1 MKRLLKN
8 FKLKRI
14 ISILL
19 LISMLCP
26 YFLSNNVDSNY
37 AADAN
42 ALQINYINLMKGG
55 KAGVTGNTDAI
66 MTVDDLRNV
75 AMFLSCS
82 YVPFYTSLDGDS
94 KEDWVNK
101 GVSMLTQI
109 GFNKQVATTLVN
121 ATYEASLN
129 SASKIYVNTGDLG
142 QVRVSLTGTRSNG
155 FGRNRFDGA
164 YSSGWFMTTEGSGS
178 SGVFIPEGSIQV
190 NGLECPYVDVAEI
203 FYKNGKSKVPV
214 IESSKE
220 DKVIKSKDEIVTSV
234 KADNIKYLR
243 CGGSSYHFYPY
254 NETEH
259 RGKPI
264 YQLYCLKY
272 TFVENE
278 GTDKQKEETRYKMIM
293 AKGGVDE
300 GNLNNRFV
308 LLEESQFEVETGI
321 MNNGYRRAVSDG
333 GYSGYTPLTLEMF
346 WVLIDNFYNDFAG
359 EDVETKTGHVKR
371 DSRINNVNL
380 YASVTNTKVLDANGG
395 GESGENSTEESTE
408 ASTGEDTGIATVDV
422 NTTDS
427 PIVNTNNGSL
437 SVVGA
442 IDANFISYL
451 GYMASFSDDA
461 NIGGLLNAFVNGDI
475 GGMFDG
481 NTVTVSNGEFE
492 SLIAL
497 FQCMYVDWVGNIL
510 VDVGTERVIVV
521 PACANKYAFTD
532 IENHDVKLNMM
543 SPMYMQLLNSGG
555 KAMHD
560 ISSEGIIHGDSVIQ
574 VPEILS
580 KGSAAKATW
589 DNDPSIFKWS
599 AGSAGGLKNYLMQNY
614 GISSTGDLANEWTED
629 SVFNLIRSINMGRE
643 GIFSDM
649 LLYESIK
656 QSGKGQVT
664 DLSSSMVSTSLLDS
678 WGSYSNYF
686 SAERSNK
693 FKGGEN
699 YDKFFSFTNSDTTML
714 QNLFLTYTFAFT
726 NHVYH
731 EPFDSSKHYIDMR
744 FNYDVFPLVT
754 GSLQWESV
762 DSTEA
767 EIASFIYYFLHP
779 TKGIKYVATWFTNKV
794 SGIFINWHEDIVGSS
809 DSNSVTGMTQ
819 YLGFSGYVTTPNL
832 EDVSWISSLVSGY
845 DSIIIYLILIMMVI
859 LICYVLVGAITLQR
873 SIIGILM
880 FSFLAFLP
888 PVGINTTVNII
899 NKTCE
904 SMYST
909 KFDYW
914 AAVQTEEYLGLL
926 TSIENAETVTDYV
939 TALMQIN
946 AEASAST
953 SIGGASETGYSGV
966 KVKWLSPKKFNEM
979 AAFSNEVQDKIDKS
993 KSGIS
998 GWMVNALVATQEYSS
1013 GMEFYLNS
1021 DSASYLY
1028 RDLLDIY
1035 RYGSCSYYSNS
1046 MSTFGVAERTFSND
1060 PDNQTGYDVGRD
1072 LYDKYATATGCVGVE
1087 IPMSNSNLRLSDVVM
1102 ANLEAAPSGSYS
1114 VDISDDI
1121 RGTSSI
1127 EAIRHGY
1134 LYPTVNVD
1142 SSSKIDYF
1150 GNRNNTNASSLF
1162 LINSQC
1168 AYDVVNRYKALLSH
1182 VKNGDLNITPDE
1194 VVDKDHDIMF
1204 GLDQYNFK
1212 GGINDFITGSLGE
1225 YKFGETGGYD
1235 GYYYSLYSE
1244 SPYYFF
1250 SFNVRDQVHSSMNY
1264 IYDYQSLKNS
1274 AGDDDFYKL
1283 LIKDNQ
1289 GYFYNLS
1296 ENAGDGYGEL
1306 RDFMNMHDFFYYIM
1320 PLLKTGNDLT
1330 NLYADIFGME
1340 ISDHSTLHLSSDGK
1354 IHYSG
1359 LNYNNISEMKDVIG
1373 KMTKEELYDFWHD
1386 YNVRTV
1392 YNAYTPWLNLMYACD
1407 YAKPEKIH
1415 ILGDTFIVQNPLDPT
1430 SYFSLD
1436 SSGKINGGRYMVFSR
1451 SEQMANGIQW
1461 SDLTTVEQKIIT
1473 LQEDVY
1479 SQAIR
1484 IMDYYNLSNETLI
1497 SYMAMLELFE
1507 FNKAFSQESL
1517 FFGNYTLY
1525 PQSYELK
1532 AFTYDAYLRLIL
1544 NGATEGSNYQ
1554 DELQVTG
1561 GQSIY
1566 ERIIEKTSLFF
1577 GIVLLINDFVAVYL
1591 IPMLKLFF
1599 LVTIFIVSILIIVA
1613 ATTKLDMPGGG
1624 ILQAIWKSLASPL
1637 VVFACISIGM
1647 AAVVV
1652 LFMSSGGGTV
1662 TKRTLHISLG
1672 DPTMTCIAML
1682 LVNII
1687 ALILYFKLCKKVF
1700 KDFKTYVTSVFDTIA
1715 SNVMGAVGK
1724 MAGVVAAGNRS
1735 RRFNKISDGI
1745 SRLANTPNQRGVDN
1759 TPSSDNTKLSGI
1771 SNKVKS
1777 LASGAG
1783 VGSGDGSG
1791 GGGNSG
1797 GLDTNKYN
1805 SRSQSKLEAAEKK
1818 GNKLLDKHARK
1829 EDIANNIAND
1839 KAEKMRLKYGDGSEQ
1854 YKKALLKGESKR
1866 EKINNAYDKRARIKN
1881 AQIDRLKQRA
1891 AYKSDNK
1898 ARNDEFNSSKR
1909 ANIEKFGRVYGTAK
1923 NVGVTFNHVKSNASA
1938 KLNQVG
1944 VEAGNIGARFMNW
1957 GDRTAETG
1965 TKISG
1970 AVRNGVSTG
1979 VGIAKKGAHVAS
1991 SFANNPQYGMY
2002 VAGNVAK
2009 SVGKGIVNKGRS
2021 GLGSAAKSVGH
2032 QRESMRI
2039 NRDVTYRAQRI
2050 KK

>member
-1 MKRLLKN
+1 
-8 FKLKRI
+8 
-14 ISILL
+14 
-19 LISMLCP
+19 
-26 YFLSNNVDSNY
+26 
-37 AADAN
+37 
-42 ALQINYINLMKGG
+42 
-55 KAGVTGNTDAI
+55 
-66 MTVDDLRNV
+66 
-75 AMFLSCS
+75 
-82 YVPFYTSLDGDS
+82 
-94 KEDWVNK
+94 
-101 GVSMLTQI
+101 
-109 GFNKQVATTLVN
+109 
-121 ATYEASLN
+121 
-129 SASKIYVNTGDLG
+129 
-142 QVRVSLTGTRSNG
+142 
-155 FGRNRFDGA
+155 
-164 YSSGWFMTTEGSGS
+164 
-178 SGVFIPEGSIQV
+178 
-190 NGLECPYVDVAEI
+190 
-203 FYKNGKSKVPV
+203 
-214 IESSKE
+214 
-220 DKVIKSKDEIVTSV
+220 
-234 KADNIKYLR
+234 
-243 CGGSSYHFYPY
+243 
-254 NETEH
+254 
-259 RGKPI
+259 
-264 YQLYCLKY
+264 
-272 TFVENE
+272 
-278 GTDKQKEETRYKMIM
+278 
-293 AKGGVDE
+293 
-300 GNLNNRFV
+300 
-308 LLEESQFEVETGI
+308 
-321 MNNGYRRAVSDG
+321 
-333 GYSGYTPLTLEMF
+333 
-346 WVLIDNFYNDFAG
+346 
-359 EDVETKTGHVKR
+359 
-371 DSRINNVNL
+371 
-380 YASVTNTKVLDANGG
+380 
-395 GESGENSTEESTE
+395 
-408 ASTGEDTGIATVDV
+408 
-422 NTTDS
+422 
-427 PIVNTNNGSL
+427 
-437 SVVGA
+437 
-442 IDANFISYL
+442 
-451 GYMASFSDDA
+451 
-461 NIGGLLNAFVNGDI
+461 
-475 GGMFDG
+475 
-481 NTVTVSNGEFE
+481 
-492 SLIAL
+492 
-497 FQCMYVDWVGNIL
+497 
-510 VDVGTERVIVV
+510 
-521 PACANKYAFTD
+521 
-532 IENHDVKLNMM
+532 
-543 SPMYMQLLNSGG
+543 
-555 KAMHD
+555 
-560 ISSEGIIHGDSVIQ
+560 
-574 VPEILS
+574 
-580 KGSAAKATW
+580 
-589 DNDPSIFKWS
+589 
-599 AGSAGGLKNYLMQNY
+599 
-614 GISSTGDLANEWTED
+614 
-629 SVFNLIRSINMGRE
+629 
-643 GIFSDM
+643 
-649 LLYESIK
+649 
-656 QSGKGQVT
+656 
-664 DLSSSMVSTSLLDS
+664 
-678 WGSYSNYF
+678 
-686 SAERSNK
+686 
-693 FKGGEN
+693 
-699 YDKFFSFTNSDTTML
+699 
-714 QNLFLTYTFAFT
+714 
-726 NHVYH
+726 
-731 EPFDSSKHYIDMR
+731 
-744 FNYDVFPLVT
+744 
-754 GSLQWESV
+754 
-762 DSTEA
+762 
-767 EIASFIYYFLHP
+767 
-779 TKGIKYVATWFTNKV
+779 
-794 SGIFINWHEDIVGSS
+794 
-809 DSNSVTGMTQ
+809 
-819 YLGFSGYVTTPNL
+819 
-832 EDVSWISSLVSGY
+832 
-845 DSIIIYLILIMMVI
+845 
-859 LICYVLVGAITLQR
+859 
-873 SIIGILM
+873 
-880 FSFLAFLP
+880 
-888 PVGINTTVNII
+888 
-899 NKTCE
+899 
-904 SMYST
+904 
-909 KFDYW
+909 
-914 AAVQTEEYLGLL
+914 
-926 TSIENAETVTDYV
+926 
-939 TALMQIN
+939 
-946 AEASAST
+946 
-953 SIGGASETGYSGV
+953 
-966 KVKWLSPKKFNEM
+966 
-979 AAFSNEVQDKIDKS
+979 
-993 KSGIS
+993 
-998 GWMVNALVATQEYSS
+998 
-1013 GMEFYLNS
+1013 
-1021 DSASYLY
+1021 
-1028 RDLLDIY
+1028 
-1035 RYGSCSYYSNS
+1035 

-1182 VKNGDLNITPDE
+1182 VENGDLNITPDE
-1194 VVDKDHDIMF
+1194 VVDNDHDIMF

-1544 NGATEGSNYQ
+1544 NGATDGSNYQ

-1624 ILQAIWKSLASPL
+1624 ILQAIWKSLAAPL

-1662 TKRTLHISLG
+1662 TKRTLYISLG

-1735 RRFNKISDGI
+1735 RRFNKMYDGI

-1759 TPSSDNTKLSGI
+1759 TPSSGNTKLSGI
-1771 SNKVKS
+1771 SDKVKS

-1783 VGSGDGSG
+1783 GGSGDGSG

-2009 SVGKGIVNKGRS
+2009 LVGKGVVNKGRS